1 MIYRKKII
9 IGSRGSQLALW
20 QANHVATFLQTI
32 STGEIE
38 IKKIKTKGDKI
49 LDAPLAKIG
58 DRGLFVKE
66 IETALIEGQ
75 IDLAVHSMKDVPTDI
90 PAELEVEAILKR
102 EDPHDVLI
110 TRNPVSL
117 LNLPLGAV
125 IGTSSLRR
133 KAQLLHVRPDFKII
147 DVRGNLD
154 TRLRKMAE
162 GQFEAMVLSA
172 AGIYRLGMSDRIT
185 ERIPSE
191 ICLSA
196 VGQGA
201 IGVEIRKDDQEM
213 KEIISQLDHFST
225 HLAIAAERALM
236 KRLEGGCQIPI
247 GALGEVDGN
256 QLKLQAVIVSLDGE
270 KLFRDEIVGE
280 VTEAET
286 LGRRLADRLLEMG
299 GREILVEIRRMSQE
313 SRVEQ

>member
-1 MIYRKKII
+1 MTYRKKII

-20 QANHVATFLQTI
+20 QANHVATSLQTI

-58 DRGLFVKE
+58 GKGLFVKE
-66 IETALIEGQ
+66 IETALINGE
-75 IDLAVHSMKDVPTDI
+75 IDLAVHSMKDVPTDV
-90 PAELEVEAILKR
+90 PAELEVEVILQR
-102 EDPHDVLI
+102 EDPRDVLI
-110 TRNPVSL
+110 TRNQVSL
-117 LNLPLGAV
+117 LNLPPGAV

-133 KAQLLHVRPDFKII
+133 GAQLLHLRPDFKIV

-172 AGIYRLGMSDRIT
+172 AGIDRLRMSDRIT

-201 IGVEIRKDDQEM
+201 IGVEIRKDDQGM
-213 KEIISQLDHFST
+213 KEIISQLDHFPT
-225 HLAIAAERALM
+225 HLAVTAERALM
-236 KRLEGGCQIPI
+236 KRLEGGCQVPI
-247 GALGEVDGN
+247 GALGEVNGS
-256 QLKLQAVIVSLDGE
+256 QLRLQAVIVSLNGE
-270 KLFRDEIVGE
+270 KLFRDEIIGE
-280 VTEAET
+280 VREAET

-299 GREILVEIRRMSQE
+299 GREILEEIRE
-313 SRVEQ
+313 KIHFE